1 MTFREW
7 LGKKTGYAE
16 KNAHLRSENISC
28 RFLLSGH
35 EKKIRELES
44 ELTNLKRTNEK
55 LELEAKALKDADR
68 ILVEVKDM
76 FQKLQ
81 DSISPNSLEASC
93 GDDALM
99 NELREGINEDCRR
112 IRSQKAVDSEKNV
125 RAAPYLYSSPEK
137 ANLDATPLPPYL
149 NPAWTSTRI
158 EK

>member
-1 MTFREW
+1 VTFREW
-7 LGKKTGYAE
+7 LGKLTGYAE
-16 KNAHLRSENISC
+16 ENAYLRSENISC

-44 ELTNLKRTNEK
+44 ELTNLKRANEK

-68 ILVEVKDM
+68 ILVDVKDM

-81 DSISPNSLEASC
+81 DSISPNILEASF
-93 GDDALM
+93 GDGPLM
-99 NELREGINEDCRR
+99 NELREGINEACRR

-125 RAAPYLYSSPEK
+125 RAPYLYSRPEK
-137 ANLDATPLPPYL
+137 ANLDATQLPPYL
-149 NPAWTSTRI
+149 NPAWNSTRI